1 MRENRT
7 ETLVGAVVLAAAI
20 GFGVYAAQAA
30 GLVGSGA
37 GRAQGYDL
45 TASFR
50 SVEGITTGTDIRL
63 AGVKIGQISD
73 VTLNPDTFRA
83 DVTLAF
89 ADGIAIPNDSAV
101 AIASEGILG
110 GSFVEIVPGGSLDN
124 FAPGDE
130 IEDTQ
135 GAISLISLLLKFVT
149 GDGEDG

>member
-20 GFGVYAAQAA
+20 GFGVYAAKAA
-30 GLVGSGA
+30 GIGTST
-37 GRAQGYDL
+37 QGYEL

-50 SVEGITTGTDIRL
+50 SVEGITAGTDIRL

-73 VTLNPDTFRA
+73 LTLNPDTFRA

-89 ADGIAIPNDSAV
+89 ADGVVIPNDSAV

-124 FAPGDE
+124 FAPGEE

-149 GDGEDG
+149 GEGE

>member
-30 GLVGSGA
+30 GFGQAS
-37 GRAQGYDL
+37 QGYDL

-50 SVEGITTGTDIRL
+50 SAEGISTGTDIRL
-63 AGVKIGQISD
+63 AGVKIGQIGAL
-73 VTLNPDTFRA
+73 TLNPDTFRA
-83 DVTLAF
+83 DVVLSF
-89 ADGIAIPNDSAV
+89 ANSVAIPNDSAV
-101 AIASEGILG
+101 AIASEGVLG

-124 FAPGDE
+124 FMPGEE

-149 GDGEDG
+149 GDGESK

>member
-1 MRENRT
+1 MKEDRT
-7 ETLVGAVVLAAAI
+7 ETIVGAAVLAAAI
-20 GFGVYAAQAA
+20 GFGVYAANAA
-30 GLVGSGA
+30 GLGTSS
-37 GRAQGYDL
+37 QGFDL

-50 SVEGITTGTDIRL
+50 SAEGIVTGTDVRL

-73 VTLNPDTFRA
+73 MTLNPDTFRA
-83 DVTLAF
+83 DVTLSF

-110 GSFVEIVPGGSLDN
+110 GNFVEIIPGGSLDN
-124 FAPGDE
+124 FAPGEE

-149 GDGEDG
+149 GEGVSQ

>member
-1 MRENRT
+1 MQENRL
-7 ETLVGAVVLAAAI
+7 EALVGAVVLAGAL
-20 GFGVYAAQAA
+20 GFGVYAAQAS
-30 GLVGSGA
+30 GLGQSS
-37 GRAQGYDL
+37 QGYDL

-50 SVEGITTGTDIRL
+50 SVEGISTGTDVRL

-73 VTLNPDTFRA
+73 MSLNPATFRA
-83 DVTLAF
+83 DVTLSF

-124 FAPGDE
+124 YAPGDE

-135 GAISLISLLLKFVT
+135 GAVSLISLLLKFVT
-149 GDGEDG
+149 GDGETP

>member
-73 VTLNPDTFRA
+73 C
-83 DVTLAF
+83 
-89 ADGIAIPNDSAV
+89 
-101 AIASEGILG
+101 
-110 GSFVEIVPGGSLDN
+110 
-124 FAPGDE
+124 
-130 IEDTQ
+130 
-135 GAISLISLLLKFVT
+135 
-149 GDGEDG
+149 

>member
-1 MRENRT
+1 
-7 ETLVGAVVLAAAI
+7 
-20 GFGVYAAQAA
+20 
-30 GLVGSGA
+30 
-37 GRAQGYDL
+37 
-45 TASFR
+45 
-50 SVEGITTGTDIRL
+50 
-63 AGVKIGQISD
+63 
-73 VTLNPDTFRA
+73 
-83 DVTLAF
+83 
-89 ADGIAIPNDSAV
+89 V

>member
-1 MRENRT
+1 MQENRL
-7 ETLVGAVVLAAAI
+7 ETLVGAVVLAGAI

-30 GLVGSGA
+30 GLGTGS
-37 GRAQGYDL
+37 QGYDL

-50 SVEGITTGTDIRL
+50 SVEGISAGTDVRL
-63 AGVKIGQISD
+63 AGVKIGEISAM
-73 VTLNPDTFRA
+73 TLNPVTFRA

-89 ADGIAIPNDSAV
+89 ADGISIPDDSSV

-110 GSFVEIVPGGSLDN
+110 GSFVEIIPGGSLDN
-124 FAPGDE
+124 FAPGAE

-149 GDGEDG
+149 GEGTPQ

>member
-7 ETLVGAVVLAAAI
+7 ETLVGAVVLAASL
-20 GFGVYAAQAA
+20 GFGMYAAKAA
-30 GLVGSGA
+30 GIGTST
-37 GRAQGYDL
+37 QGYEL

-50 SVEGITTGTDIRL
+50 SVEGITAGTDIRL

-73 VTLNPDTFRA
+73 LTLNPDTFRA
-83 DVTLAF
+83 DVTLFF
-89 ADGIAIPNDSAV
+89 ANGVGIPNDSAV

-124 FAPGDE
+124 FAPGEE

-149 GDGEDG
+149 GEGE

>member
-7 ETLVGAVVLAAAI
+7 ETLVGAVVLAAAL
-20 GFGVYAAQAA
+20 GFGIYAAQSA
-30 GLVGSGA
+30 GFGSN
-37 GRAQGYDL
+37 AQGYDL

-50 SVEGITTGTDIRL
+50 SVEGITSGTDIRL

-73 VTLNPDTFRA
+73 LTLNPDTFRA
-83 DVTLAF
+83 DVTLSF
-89 ADGIAIPNDSAV
+89 AGGVAIPNDSAV
-101 AIASEGILG
+101 AIASEGVLG

-124 FAPGDE
+124 FAPGEE

-149 GDGEDG
+149 GDSDSQ